1 MISDD
6 DGASHLTAPSEG
18 NFADSLHHPST
29 RVSKGSV
36 GDHSTGVSRSL
47 RCASLYELR
56 PEPTL
61 GWTTTTAKKLDR
73 STSRTECR
81 HNQRRQASRL
91 PAFFTAVLRDCRH
104 VDRLVSVER
113 LVAAPTP

>member
-1 MISDD
+1 MLVVTVPFGAPSARQVTENRELMIGDD
-6 DGASHLTAPSEG
+6 NGATHLTAPSEG

-56 PEPTL
+56 PEPTGHRLWVIHERVL
-61 GWTTTTAKKLDR
+61 GGKICPCPQGGLCDA
-73 STSRTECR
+73 
-81 HNQRRQASRL
+81 
-91 PAFFTAVLRDCRH
+91 
-104 VDRLVSVER
+104 
-113 LVAAPTP
+113 